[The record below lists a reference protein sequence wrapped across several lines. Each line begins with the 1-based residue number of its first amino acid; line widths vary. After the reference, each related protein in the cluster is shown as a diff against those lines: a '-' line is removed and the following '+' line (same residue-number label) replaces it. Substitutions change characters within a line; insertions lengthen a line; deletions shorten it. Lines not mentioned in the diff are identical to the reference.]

1 MSWNLPNL
9 MEVTEVAEHLHVT
22 PQTVSRIRRR
32 GQLAGILVGRSYFY
46 DPDDVRAFIESQRRT
61 GIA

>member
-9 MEVTEVAEHLHVT
+9 MEVSEVAQHLHVT

-32 GQLAGILVGRSYFY
+32 GQLSGVLVGRRYFY
-46 DPDDVRAFIESQRRT
+46 DPDDVRSFIESQRT